1 MLILLCCRYILPP
14 KKKFMCRSIDK
25 LFQDPFVDEC
35 MKQDFSTFTM
45 CLLPIVIVYCLLFI
59 VHCLLSVFIA
69 YCSIE
74 IIFSVLTA
82 YPFSSFIEAVDEQ
95 FQLLL
100 GDKCMEYNITLVLL
114 ILVLIVFAALKNELE
129 YKKTV

>member
-1 MLILLCCRYILPP
+1 MHGAG
-14 KKKFMCRSIDK
+14 
-25 LFQDPFVDEC
+25 FQHFYYVFIAYC
-35 MKQDFSTFTM
+35 Y
-45 CLLPIVIVYCLLFI
+45 CLLPIVYCLLSVFI
-59 VHCLLSVFIA
+59 AYCYHVFIA

-100 GDKCMEYNITLVLL
+100 GDECME
-114 ILVLIVFAALKNELE
+114 
-129 YKKTV
+129 